1 MLLKNRILHCVLNC
15 AFAWALLSFTQP
27 AAALPLNVSANFSGA
42 DYGTADMSLVN
53 GGGSGAFW
61 VTDPGISPPFGLNE
75 RLRVSSNSSG
85 QRGNAWYNPTTVV
98 AAGDWTFDFTM
109 QITYP
114 TGSGADGMAF
124 HMQEIGV
131 GADTFIQ
138 GQGLGADFLSVTFD
152 TYNNFDSCSVDFGL
166 AVFNNGSQV
175 GSCVDLSGVGSPDPY
190 AYSVGLAHN
199 EATGNLSVTV
209 TNTNSGATTGALN
222 YTVDLSALD
231 TATFGWSAQT
241 GGDGENHDVVNFDA
255 TFAIPEPSTALL
267 LGLGLAGLAVRR
279 QRIR

>member
-1 MLLKNRILHCVLNC
+1 MIKKDRVL
-15 AFAWALLSFTQP
+15 FWVLTWALLVSSSP
-27 AAALPLNVSANFSGA
+27 AAAVPLNVSANFSGA

-61 VTDPGISPPFGLNE
+61 ATDPGIGPPYGANE
-75 RLRVSSNSSG
+75 RLRVSSNAGG

-98 AAGDWTFDFTM
+98 ASGAWTFDFTLQM
-109 QITYP
+109 TYP
-114 TGSGADGMAF
+114 PGAGADGMAF

-138 GQGLGADFLSVTFD
+138 GQGLGADFLSVIFD

-175 GSCVDLSGVGSPDPY
+175 GSCIDLSSVGTPDPWAY
-190 AYSVGLAHN
+190 AVGLVHDDV
-199 EATGNLSVTV
+199 TGNLAVTV
-209 TNTNSGATTGALN
+209 TNTNSLATTGALN
-222 YTVDLSALD
+222 YAVDLSALD

-241 GGDGENHDVVNFDA
+241 GGSGENHDVVDFNA
-255 TFAIPEPSTALL
+255 AFAIPEPSTGLL
-267 LGLGLAGLAVRR
+267 LGLGLLGLSAQGRR
-279 QRIR
+279 QR

>member
-1 MLLKNRILHCVLNC
+1 MLLNHRFLYWALNC
-15 AFAWALLSFTQP
+15 AFAWALLSFSHP

-42 DYGTADMSLVN
+42 EYGTADMSLVN

-75 RLRVSSNSSG
+75 RLRVSSNAGG

-124 HMQEIGV
+124 HMQEVGV

-138 GQGLGADFLSVTFD
+138 GQGLGTDFLSVTFD

-175 GSCVDLSGVGSPDPY
+175 GSCVDLSSVGSPDPY

-222 YTVDLSALD
+222 YTVDLSALY